1 MTAITI
7 HSSLAVD
14 DNAAKIQV
22 TFTKGVGDFSIE
34 LWTENPVYPNSVR
47 ESKEHSF
54 VDGAKRLYSDQNR
67 WWKDNKKVNPDG
79 ESEAIYTRNDG
90 EDWIVKQTVNG
101 VFYV

>member
-1 MTAITI
+1 M
-7 HSSLAVD
+7 
-14 DNAAKIQV
+14 AAKIQV
-22 TFTKGVGDFSIE
+22 TFTKGVGDFKIE
-34 LWTENPVYPNSVR
+34 LWTENPLYFNPTR